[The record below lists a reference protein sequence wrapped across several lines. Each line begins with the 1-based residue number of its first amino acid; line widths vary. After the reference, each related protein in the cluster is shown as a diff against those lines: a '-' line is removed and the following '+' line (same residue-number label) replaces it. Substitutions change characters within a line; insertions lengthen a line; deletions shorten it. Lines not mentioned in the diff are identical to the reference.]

1 LSLRILGRKVKVRE
15 SLSPSYT
22 DMEHVVAGEWDK
34 TYSLKSYY
42 DPIRFKPIEY
52 IVGMNAIDVQKY
64 IYLKQ
69 RVNQ

>member
-1 LSLRILGRKVKVRE
+1 
-15 SLSPSYT
+15 
-22 DMEHVVAGEWDK
+22 MEHGVAGEWDK
-34 TYSLKSYY
+34 TYSLKSNY
-42 DPIRFKPIEY
+42 DPIRFKPIEN